1 MNYEKVNYFLMF
13 GSVMKNKLEN
23 IFPVFGYV
31 MENKLENHL
40 LMFYFS
46 QVY

>member
-1 MNYEKVNYFLMF
+1 MHSRKVNYFLMF

-23 IFPVFGYV
+23 IFQFGYV
-31 MENKLENHL
+31 MENEVENNL

-46 QVY
+46 QVS